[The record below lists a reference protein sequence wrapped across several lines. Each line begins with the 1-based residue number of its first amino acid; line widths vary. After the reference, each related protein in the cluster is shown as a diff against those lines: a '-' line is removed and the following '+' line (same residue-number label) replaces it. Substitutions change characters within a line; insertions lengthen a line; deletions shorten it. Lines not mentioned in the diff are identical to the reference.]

1 MEKTSSLK
9 LRNWIEQFK
18 KSFLWDEDDETN
30 GGRVQPK
37 SSLQSESKKQ
47 DIIHQNPHAL
57 LYIPG
62 FSLKTQFCAI
72 FWCEITDLKYAFRT
86 FEKNVC
92 AFRDILYV
100 MQILSSPD
108 LGNVTTFNGSKQ
120 RRRWIQVIRLLSSRL
135 HADCFGI
142 CHGHV
147 LHALKASFQEPTFSE
162 IIWVAAV
169 GVQNHDNTVLFGGE
183 MREGCSS
190 QWSYFL
196 PILS

>member
-1 MEKTSSLK
+1 MDWR
-9 LRNWIEQFK
+9 LRSHQARVAWKINDEFNLDGEDVIIKAEELNWTVLK

-86 FEKNVC
+86 FEKTRLKNLSVLK
-92 AFRDILYV
+92 RVLY
-100 MQILSSPD
+100 S
-108 LGNVTTFNGSKQ
+108 
-120 RRRWIQVIRLLSSRL
+120 LLP
-135 HADCFGI
+135 F
-142 CHGHV
+142 
-147 LHALKASFQEPTFSE
+147 
-162 IIWVAAV
+162 
-169 GVQNHDNTVLFGGE
+169 
-183 MREGCSS
+183 
-190 QWSYFL
+190 
-196 PILS
+196 